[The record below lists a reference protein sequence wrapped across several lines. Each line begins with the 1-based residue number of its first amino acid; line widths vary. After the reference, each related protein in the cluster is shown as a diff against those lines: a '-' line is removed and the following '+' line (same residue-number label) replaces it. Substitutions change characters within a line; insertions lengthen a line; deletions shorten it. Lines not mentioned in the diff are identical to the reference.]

1 MSIEVKWTQVTK
13 IHCHQKQ
20 RKGIFI
26 KISLIGGVDP
36 YQIDTLAAGV
46 VSSGDFPPIDASDIV
61 SYLVLQTSF
70 ITTEQFKARK
80 LLESYNQFTSGWVKD
95 IKSHK
100 MHNKCVVTGRVRN
113 I

>member
-1 MSIEVKWTQVTK
+1 MNASYKDTLSPEAKK
-13 IHCHQKQ
+13 RYIH
-20 RKGIFI
+20 

-80 LLESYNQFTSGWVKD
+80 SLESYNQFTSGWVKD
-95 IKSHK
+95 VKSYKIHD
-100 MHNKCVVTGRVRN
+100 KCVVTGRVRN
-113 I
+113 S